1 MTKFD
6 NKINGNTVSAD
17 EYNNI
22 VGASKNLIE
31 NSGQTID
38 SSNTQLSKAV
48 ANYVASG
55 SFYTDSGIANAYVLN
70 TTGSFQAPTELVKGL
85 EIRFRTANPN
95 SGASTV
101 NVAGLGAVNIKLGDG
116 TSDIPSGFITSGSD
130 VRLRYDALNTAFI
143 PSNEITQA
151 TTSTSGQSILSNPVT
166 VVNGTDNEH
175 DLDFS
180 EGNFEFSDGSGQA
193 TITAMTKRFDAPWVA
208 GTGNGGLDTGSLAS
222 DTAYYVYEIYNPTTG
237 ISDFIGTTTFDSP
250 TLPSGFTK
258 RSKNIVVDFVTD
270 GSGNIRNGRY
280 IFNDGGYFFYLPTN
294 GVLTVSADGVFTLAE
309 KTINL
314 PIPNNIFPKLSIFI
328 QSSTSVGGF
337 SAVFYYSNVS
347 LFVSEILSR
356 GSGSAFP
363 NNLEISDLFIDD
375 SVLRYNSNVAFTALN
390 ARVLLNGWERKF

>member
-130 VRLRYDALNTAFI
+130 VKLRYDALNTAFI
-143 PSNEITQA
+143 PSNEITQVNDLTINNKLNTQPNTA
-151 TTSTSGQSILSNPVT
+151 TISSGAIAYTGTYMVVDTEGAAASDDLDTITGGTLGDRLLLQATASGQD
-166 VVNGTDNEH
+166 VVLKD
-175 DLDFS
+175 
-180 EGNFEFSDGSGQA
+180 
-193 TITAMTKRFDAPWVA
+193 
-208 GTGNGGLDTGSLAS
+208 GTGNIALNLNLDVTLQKIHG
-222 DTAYYVYEIYNPTTG
+222 DNVEFIYNGSTWVETG
-237 ISDFIGTTTFDSP
+237 RNIYNDFLNSKSTNGYTYLPNGLIFQWGNASVSSGATV
-250 TLPSGFTK
+250 TLP
-258 RSKNIVVDFVTD
+258 VT
-270 GSGNIRNGRY
+270 
-280 IFNDGGYFFYLPTN
+280 F
-294 GVLTVSADGVFTLAE
+294 
-309 KTINL
+309 
-314 PIPNNIFPKLSIFI
+314 PNNIFNASVTHHKTSVSGAESVALT
-328 QSSTSVGGF
+328 STSQIRIYHSAGGT
-337 SAVFYYSNVS
+337 
-347 LFVSEILSR
+347 EIYLW
-356 GSGSAFP
+356 
-363 NNLEISDLFIDD
+363 
-375 SVLRYNSNVAFTALN
+375 TAI
-390 ARVLLNGWERKF
+390 GY